1 MQFSEK
7 MKNNKFKKGFTLIEL
22 MIVMLIIG
30 IGLMSATPK
39 FTAKSVGMD
48 PLLEHFNELIKNE
61 LARSRE
67 LQRPVAIT
75 GSKGTANLLN
85 SDMKSENI
93 PGGMEVKNVKIN
105 RYETQGNQYKIQIYP
120 DGICDYFEITFS
132 DGRIIE
138 SIPLLMTTRFKTNVE
153 D

>member
-1 MQFSEK
+1 MQFSEN
-7 MKNNKFKKGFTLIEL
+7 MKNRKYKRAFTLIEL

-30 IGLMSATPK
+30 IGLMGITPR
-39 FTAKSVGMD
+39 FAAKSVGLD
-48 PLLEHFNELIKNE
+48 PILEHFNELLKSE
-61 LARSRE
+61 LERSRE
-67 LQRPVAIT
+67 LQRPVEIT
-75 GSKGTANLLN
+75 GTRGTANLLN

-93 PGGMEVKNVKIN
+93 PNIDEVKTVKIN
-105 RYETQGNQYKIQIYP
+105 RYETEGNQYKIRVYP

>member
-1 MQFSEK
+1 MQFSGN
-7 MKNNKFKKGFTLIEL
+7 MNKRKYKRAFTLIEL

-30 IGLMSATPK
+30 IGLMGVTPK
-39 FTAKSVGMD
+39 FAAKSVGLD
-48 PLLEHFNELIKNE
+48 PLLEHFNDLLKTELE
-61 LARSRE
+61 RSRE
-67 LQRPVAIT
+67 LQRPVEIT

-93 PGGMEVKNVKIN
+93 PGGSEVKNVKIN
-105 RYETQGNQYKIQIYP
+105 RYETQGNQYKIRIYP

-132 DGRIIE
+132 DGRIVE
-138 SIPLLMTTRFKTNVE
+138 SIPLLMTTRFKTSVE